1 MLYTSELLT
10 WIPDDARGEVAD
22 FLSES
27 VSLFERLLEKA
38 RREVRHKRARLGVL
52 RLETDRLR
60 EDAEQWG
67 EIVNRDSPGLEGR
80 EARRTLIEK
89 SRGLAVLSKLC
100 EMLERDLATL
110 EPRVEED
117 GATIR
122 ELRQKLHPKPRA
134 VASDEPPFGT
144 PIQLQAPPR

>member
-1 MLYTSELLT
+1 MFYTSKLLT
-10 WIPDDARGEVAD
+10 WIPDDDRREVAD

-27 VSLFERLLEKA
+27 VSLFERLLGKA
-38 RREVRHKRARLGVL
+38 RREVRHKRARLEVL
-52 RLETDRLR
+52 RLETERLR

-67 EIVNRDSPGLEGR
+67 EIVNRDSPGVKGR

-110 EPRVEED
+110 EPSVEED
-117 GATIR
+117 AATIC
-122 ELRQKLHPKPRA
+122 ELRQKLHPKPGA
-134 VASDEPPFGT
+134 IACGKPPFGK